1 MKTTI
6 STIAVVLA
14 TSLFSQAEPEEG
26 KGKRPGPPAEM
37 IAKFDKDGDGKL
49 SAEERKALMEG
60 RKAEMLK
67 KFDKDG
73 DGKLSAEERKAMPPR
88 AERSG
93 GRQGKPGRKGKAGKP
108 GKGKGPKGGPK
119 GK

>member
-1 MKTTI
+1 
-6 STIAVVLA
+6 
-14 TSLFSQAEPEEG
+14 
-26 KGKRPGPPAEM
+26 
-37 IAKFDKDGDGKL
+37 
-49 SAEERKALMEG
+49 
-60 RKAEMLK
+60 MLK

-108 GKGKGPKGGPK
+108 GEGKGPKGDPE

>member
-26 KGKRPGPPAEM
+26 KGKRPAPPAEM

-73 DGKLSAEERKAMPPR
+73 DGKLSTEERKALMEESQGR
-88 AERSG
+88 NAQKV
-93 GRQGKPGRKGKAGKP
+93 RQGRRRKTQRRGA
-108 GKGKGPKGGPK
+108 
-119 GK
+119 